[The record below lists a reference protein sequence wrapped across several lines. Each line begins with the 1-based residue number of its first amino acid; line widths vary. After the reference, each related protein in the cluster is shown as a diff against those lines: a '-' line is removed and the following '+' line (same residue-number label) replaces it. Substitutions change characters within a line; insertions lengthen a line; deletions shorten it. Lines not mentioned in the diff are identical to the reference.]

1 MRSAPADFY
10 RPWGWKESLGWKEC
24 SESLWIPNLRRI
36 WEAES
41 SSRGLCEILA
51 AQRFSHIF
59 IRPTAH
65 PSGFFIFFPEVLRVE
80 KLIVSV

>member
-10 RPWGWKESLGWKEC
+10 RPWGWKEC

-65 PSGFFIFFPEVLRVE
+65 PSVFFYFFFPEVLRVE